1 MAVVWRSFKFFE
13 SEVLKGPLSRME
25 MTSCCY
31 GHKALFVG
39 DGEGFVYAVDRGGT
53 ATLLE
58 FPAYKG
64 PVTHMKHLRS
74 RNVLV
79 TIGDDDA
86 LNTGIL
92 RVWSLDADSES
103 APRCR
108 EHRLFGAKHP
118 PPSES
123 VVLRTNYNAE
133 LMQALKFRGREGAA
147 ENAIPATAFR
157 TVVVDFDVSEDL
169 QNAAVA
175 LVSDEIVVLRG
186 DLERDPS
193 VKIRRLRSGVAR
205 GAVAFVGF
213 PGAKFTP
220 RGAQGK
226 SHLFGLGIGGVAGVS
241 GSWSSPAAVA
251 HAMYTVFADVV
262 TVWQVTGAADY
273 AEHRCDPPFGAAPE
287 CCSLTDDGQLV
298 VASATSD
305 QVAVFGSE
313 EVLSP
318 SARTSTLPPAFDPT
332 LFGAVHFAEVEGRKR
347 RLLAHRGYVVVL
359 TQSETRPE
367 KFTLQCYD
375 LVNRLRCLSRTQES
389 ACTNAAWL
397 VADAADIL
405 VICQEARH
413 EEFVALRVLRLTETG
428 LQSRLEQLFQKEC
441 YDVAK
446 RLVRRLHAADAS
458 QQMSIQKKY
467 GDYLVSKGK
476 YAEAIDQYIEAI
488 GFLEPSYVIRI
499 FVNGQHTAE
508 LTRYLEELHHKRHGN
523 LANRSHTTLLLNCYI
538 KLRDEAQ
545 LSEFIHRDDI
555 RFDAHN
561 AIEVCR
567 QAGYYDA
574 AIYIAEKYAQPRDYV
589 IIQLE
594 NLRNPEKALAFI
606 RTLCVDD
613 AEAILLEVG
622 KDLVGMEPRACTE
635 VLAELCIQWKGPA
648 RRLADPTRPH
658 RGAAESYSYPLPQ
671 QTPPPYYSQQ
681 QQPRQSHRS
690 EARDFMHVFVD
701 SPVCLFHFLR
711 AVVESGVV
719 DGAGESQRVVYNTLL
734 ELYMTRE
741 LRQSIRQRE
750 TPDGA
755 EVYTVEPYER
765 RLEQALTF
773 MEAYAGSYDDYHALA
788 LAEQHDFEEGV
799 LLLLR
804 RLRLSSDIMQ
814 YYAKRLEE
822 GATPAIRRAAR
833 EKLIEACRSQLQQD
847 GGGGA
852 GDRGKASGNSNNN
865 SSSSGGGGGGRRSDG
880 STKEVWLSL
889 LSLLVRSPDTE
900 WQDLAQ
906 VLDCIEAHNLLS
918 PLAVVE
924 VLGTNPRL
932 QLGSVREYVL
942 RMMRRD
948 AQRAEELHGLIDARL
963 KRLHELHG
971 EIDALQTKAT
981 VFQAQRC
988 FHCHAALDLPVVHFM
1003 CQHSFH
1009 QRCLNDVTECN
1020 VCAPA
1025 HRQLAAEQRA
1035 VEEQHS
1041 DPNVFFERLRAANDV
1056 DGFSVVAEQFG
1067 KCIFAAPQLRKEA
1080 TLFSGDP
1087 IVRGA
1092 VPVHASRGGPTIS
1105 SDDDEDV
1112 RRAAAEEAE
1121 EGEEVYDE
1129 DGELLRPEA
1138 VELW

>member
-1 MAVVWRSFKFFE
+1 MAAVWRSFKFFE

-25 MTSCCY
+25 ITSCCY

-39 DGEGFVYAVDRGGT
+39 DGEGFVYAVDRGGAT
-53 ATLLE
+53 TLLE

-64 PVTHMKHLRS
+64 AVTHMKHLRS

-92 RVWSLDADSES
+92 RVWSLDAVSES
-103 APRCR
+103 TPPCR
-108 EHRLFGAKHP
+108 EHRLFGAKYP

-133 LMQALKFRGREGAA
+133 LMSSLKFRGREGDA
-147 ENAIPATAFR
+147 ENAIPVTAFR

-175 LVSDEIVVLRG
+175 LVSDEVVVLRG

-193 VKIRRLRSGVAR
+193 VKMRRLRSGVAR
-205 GAVAFVGF
+205 GAIAFVGF

-226 SHLFGLGIGGVAGVS
+226 QHLFGPGAGN
-241 GSWSSPAAVA
+241 AVA
-251 HAMYTVFADVV
+251 HALYIVFADVV

-287 CCSLTDDGQLV
+287 CCSLTDGGQLV
-298 VASATSD
+298 VASTTSD
-305 QVAVFGSE
+305 QIAIFGSE

-318 SARTSTLPPAFDPT
+318 SAQTSITLPVFDPT

-359 TQSETRPE
+359 TQSGARPE

-375 LVNRLRCLSRTQES
+375 LFNRLRCLARTQEN

-397 VADAADIL
+397 VADAVDIL

-413 EEFVALRVLRLTETG
+413 EEFVAQRVVRLVETD
-428 LQSRLEQLFQKEC
+428 LQARLEQLFQKEC

-467 GDYLVSKGK
+467 GDYLVSKEK

-499 FVNGQHTAE
+499 FVNGQHTTD

-538 KLRDEAQ
+538 KLRDEAR
-545 LSEFIHRDDI
+545 LSAFIHRDDI

-574 AIYIAEKYAQPRDYV
+574 AIYLAEKYAQPHDYV
-589 IIQLE
+589 MIQLE
-594 NLRNPEKALAFI
+594 NLHNPTKALAFI
-606 RTLCVDD
+606 RTLGVDD

-622 KDLVGMEPRACTE
+622 KDLAGMEPRASTE
-635 VLAELCIQWKGPA
+635 VVAELCIQWKGPA

-658 RGAAESYSYPLPQ
+658 RGAAQNYSYPLQ
-671 QTPPPYYSQQ
+671 
-681 QQPRQSHRS
+681 RQSRPPHRG
-690 EARDFMHVFVD
+690 EAKEFMQVFVD
-701 SPVCLFHFLR
+701 SPVCLFYFLR
-711 AVVESGVV
+711 AVVESGVI
-719 DGAGESQRVVYNTLL
+719 DGGDESQRLVYNTLL

-741 LRQSIRQRE
+741 LRQCIRHQV
-750 TPDGA
+750 TPEGT

-804 RLRLSSDIMQ
+804 RLHLPSDIMQ

-833 EKLIEACRSQLQQD
+833 EKLIDACCTQLQQ
-847 GGGGA
+847 GGG
-852 GDRGKASGNSNNN
+852 NLQ
-865 SSSSGGGGGGRRSDG
+865 SSSGGVSDRSKANVDNSG
-880 STKEVWLSL
+880 NRGFDESTKELWLSL

-900 WQDLAQ
+900 WKDLVQ
-906 VLDCIEAHNLLS
+906 VLECIEAHNLLS

-924 VLGTNPRL
+924 VLSTNPKL
-932 QLGSVREYVL
+932 QLGTVREYVL

-948 AQRAEELHGLIDARL
+948 AQRAEELHSLIDARL
-963 KRLHELHG
+963 KKLHELHS

-981 VFQAQRC
+981 VFQAHKC
-988 FHCHAALDLPVVHFM
+988 YHCHTALDLPVVHFM

-1009 QRCLNDVTECN
+1009 QRCLNDITECN

-1025 HRQLAAEQRA
+1025 HRRLAAEQRE
-1035 VEEQHS
+1035 VEERHS
-1041 DPNVFFERLRAANDV
+1041 DPNVFFERLGAANDA
-1056 DGFSVVAEQFG
+1056 DGFSIVAEQFG

-1087 IVRGA
+1087 MVRGA
-1092 VPVHASRGGPTIS
+1092 AGAHDSWNGLAIS
-1105 SDDDEDV
+1105 SDDDDM
-1112 RRAAAEEAE
+1112 RLAAEEE
-1121 EGEEVYDE
+1121 DGEAVYDE